1 VSCQFG
7 VAVCTR
13 MMVWKAIA
21 LSAPVLYLGGLL
33 YQNRRKEGE
42 PPVVWTWLPML
53 GSAIAFGANPLK
65 FVCSSR
71 DTHGDIFVTHL
82 SGLRMVWIADP
93 RSWPLVFRGVA
104 LARGSFG
111 NPIGPGITSTH
122 RTWDCVN
129 PFPVHIRKY

>member
-1 VSCQFG
+1 
-7 VAVCTR
+7 
-13 MMVWKAIA
+13 MMFWKAIA

-65 FVCSSR
+65 FVCSNR
-71 DTHGDIFVTHL
+71 DTHGDIFVTQL

-93 RSWPLVFRGVA
+93 RSWPAVFRGVA
-104 LARGSFG
+104 RELPRTWIIRNSD
-111 NPIGPGITSTH
+111 
-122 RTWDCVN
+122 RTWDNCFDPL
-129 PFPVHIRKY
+129 PFQTRN